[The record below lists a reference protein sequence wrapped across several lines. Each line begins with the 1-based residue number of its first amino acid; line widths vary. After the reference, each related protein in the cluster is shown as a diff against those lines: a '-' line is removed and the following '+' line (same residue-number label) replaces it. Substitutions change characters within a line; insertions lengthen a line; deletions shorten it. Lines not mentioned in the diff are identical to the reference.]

1 MFVAAK
7 LFKVGY
13 NQAKKRKA
21 NKEAQFQQ
29 PHPNYTYPNPYPMS
43 EYPPGVAPGTNT
55 QYIDA
60 EPPAPPISKGTKFMS
75 MIISILRFL
84 QFVFGLTVIGL
95 YGRDVHHDHEDGDT
109 YHSKWV
115 FALIVGF
122 LATSTAA
129 FHMILPFLKKRVNSS
144 SNPKLHLPQFVW
156 EAVLCIIWL
165 TVFGIFGKMYIG
177 VYPTESSS
185 SSSNSKRDSSSSSSS
200 SSSDSDSTTSVLGD
214 ASKINRMRHAV
225 WVDLVNLLMWVFTA
239 SWVLLRWL
247 KGRRA
252 AMAAGLDA
260 EKGSQI

>member
-7 LFKVGY
+7 LLKVGY

-29 PHPNYTYPNPYPMS
+29 PHPDYTFQNPYPMS

-55 QYIDA
+55 HYISPD
-60 EPPAPPISKGTKFMS
+60 PPAPPISKGAKFVS
-75 MIISILRFL
+75 MMISILRFL

-95 YGRDVHHDHEDGDT
+95 YGRDVHHDHEDHDA
-109 YHSKWV
+109 YHAKWV

-129 FHMILPFLKKRVNSS
+129 IHMILPFLKKRVNSS

-177 VYPTESSS
+177 VYPTDSSS
-185 SSSNSKRDSSSSSSS
+185 SSSKRDSTSSS

-252 AMAAGLDA
+252 AMVAGLDA

>member
-7 LFKVGY
+7 LLKVGY
-13 NQAKKRKA
+13 DHAKKRKA

-43 EYPPGVAPGTNT
+43 EYPPGVTPGTNT
-55 QYIDA
+55 QYIA
-60 EPPAPPISKGTKFMS
+60 PEPPAPPMSKGAKFVS
-75 MIISILRFL
+75 MMISILRFL

-95 YGRDVHHDHEDGDT
+95 YGRCVHHDHKYHDT

-115 FALIVGF
+115 FALVVGF

-129 FHMILPFLKKRVNSS
+129 FHMILPFIKKRVNNS

-177 VYPTESSS
+177 VYPTDSSS
-185 SSSNSKRDSSSSSSS
+185 SSKRDSTSSSSSSS
-200 SSSDSDSTTSVLGD
+200 SSSDSSTSVLGD

-225 WVDLVNLLMWVFTA
+225 WIDLVNLLMWVFTA

-252 AMAAGLDA
+252 AMAADLDA